1 MISRD
6 NNFDILRLIAAIE
19 VAVGH
24 IFIHLGIGSD
34 RFVHPFP
41 GVLVF
46 FVISGF
52 LISSSI
58 DNSKSFLPYLRNRLL
73 RIVPAL
79 WISFVLVVFVLMC
92 FGFINIYV
100 IRKASFWI
108 WCVGQITIFQFFT
121 PDFFRDFGVGCPNGS
136 LWTIPV
142 EFLFYI
148 LLPLIIYS
156 FKKYKNIILLVL
168 FIISALFNFYLSRLD
183 ASDIVVKLFKV
194 SVFNWLYVF
203 LIGSIAYYNWNKLRL
218 YIEGKAVIYMLIY
231 VFYVNCIASPSYT
244 VNSIE
249 TLFANLLLGV
259 LTLSLAYTLPKI
271 SSLLKGFD
279 LSYGLYVYHMII
291 VNIFVQ
297 IGLMCE
303 IEYAIIA
310 LIISIIMGAL
320 SWHFVERKILRYKKR

>member
-1 MISRD
+1 MD
-6 NNFDILRLIAAIE
+6 A
-19 VAVGH
+19 
-24 IFIHLGIGSD
+24 
-34 RFVHPFP
+34 
-41 GVLVF
+41 
-46 FVISGF
+46 
-52 LISSSI
+52 
-58 DNSKSFLPYLRNRLL
+58 Y
-73 RIVPAL
+73 
-79 WISFVLVVFVLMC
+79 
-92 FGFINIYV
+92 
-100 IRKASFWI
+100 
-108 WCVGQITIFQFFT
+108 
-121 PDFFRDFGVGCPNGS
+121 
-136 LWTIPV
+136 
-142 EFLFYI
+142 
-148 LLPLIIYS
+148 
-156 FKKYKNIILLVL
+156 
-168 FIISALFNFYLSRLD
+168 ALFNFYLSRLD

-218 YIEGKAVIYMLIY
+218 YIEGKAVIYILIY